1 MVSTSES
8 TGNVSDKP
16 GVDARE
22 WASLKSLAE
31 FAQQGW
37 EKSVEIQKA
46 ALDMTTQQMSSV
58 ARAGAQGFAMLGIT
72 PAASVLEI
80 AQQAV
85 EQAVTVQKSMLDLA
99 SRQGAAAVGTILEF
113 AARQNAI
120 IVEAVTR
127 PFETQR
133 QLMDLA
139 YRSMKSRAAGA

>member
-8 TGNVSDKP
+8 TANVSDKP
-16 GVDARE
+16 GADSRD
-22 WASLKSLAE
+22 WASLKSLAD

-46 ALDMTTQQMSSV
+46 ALDMTNQQVS
-58 ARAGAQGFAMLGIT
+58 AATRATAQGFAMLGIT
-72 PAASVLEI
+72 PAVSILEI

-99 SRQGAAAVGTILEF
+99 SRQGAAAMGTILEF
-113 AARQNAI
+113 AARQNTI
-120 IVEAVTR
+120 VVEAVTR
-127 PFETQR
+127 PFETQK

-139 YRSMKSRAAGA
+139 YKSMRSRAAGA